1 MRQTAESC
9 SQKRKM
15 LIGKQGLKRPPERP
29 ENRDCRRLKPTST
42 DKNKRSERGPKGPH
56 HPNVAFVSGLLCR
69 ALSETTSEKR
79 TAALVTYLRSSAH
92 RRLPA
97 APR

>member
-15 LIGKQGLKRPPERP
+15 LIGKQGLKKPPERP
-29 ENRDCRRLKPTST
+29 ENRNCRRLKPTST

-56 HPNVAFVSGLLCR
+56 YPNVAFVSSLLCR
-69 ALSETTSEKR
+69 ALSETTSE
-79 TAALVTYLRSSAH
+79 
-92 RRLPA
+92 
-97 APR
+97 